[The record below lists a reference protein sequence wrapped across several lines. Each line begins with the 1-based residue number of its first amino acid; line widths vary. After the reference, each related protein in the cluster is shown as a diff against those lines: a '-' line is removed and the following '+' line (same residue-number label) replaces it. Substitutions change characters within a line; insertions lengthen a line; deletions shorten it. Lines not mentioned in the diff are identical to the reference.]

1 MVHVESSR
9 RLTRVQAKYGQVDAM
24 GYVEPCYP
32 YFVIFFVLDI
42 RDVLVF
48 YSFGGAYK

>member
-9 RLTRVQAKYGQVDAM
+9 RLTRVQAKYGRVDAM
-24 GYVEPCYP
+24 GCVGPCYL
-32 YFVIFFVLDI
+32 IFFVLDI